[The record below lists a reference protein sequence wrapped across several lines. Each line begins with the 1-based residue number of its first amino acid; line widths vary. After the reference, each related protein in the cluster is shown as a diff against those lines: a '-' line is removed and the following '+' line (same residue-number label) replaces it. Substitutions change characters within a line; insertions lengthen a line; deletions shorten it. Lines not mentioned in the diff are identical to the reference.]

1 MHVNKN
7 VKLFDRIEWFFSKAA
22 DVPVSPVNSC
32 VCVFDQVMLELAQL
46 YLTLDDVEACQQ
58 QCSAILRNDP
68 VNESATLVSFL
79 KQMLLSQNLTPM
91 DQSDQSGGGK
101 NILIV
106 LEGKFSFIFSIE
118 IYLNS
123 SI

>member
-1 MHVNKN
+1 M
-7 VKLFDRIEWFFSKAA
+7 
-22 DVPVSPVNSC
+22 SPVNSC

-79 KQMLLSQNLTPM
+79 KQMLLSHNLTPM
-91 DQSDQSGGGK
+91 DQSDQSRK

-106 LEGKFSFIFSIE
+106 Q
-118 IYLNS
+118 S
-123 SI
+123 SRRTILIHLLHRNLFKQ

>member
-1 MHVNKN
+1 M
-7 VKLFDRIEWFFSKAA
+7 
-22 DVPVSPVNSC
+22 SPVNSC
-32 VCVFDQVMLELAQL
+32 ASKCVFDQVMLELAQL

-58 QCSAILRNDP
+58 QCSAILKNDP

-79 KQMLLSQNLTPM
+79 KQILLSHNLTPM

-106 LEGKFSFIFSIE
+106 Q
-118 IYLNS
+118 S
-123 SI
+123 SRRKILIHFLHRN